1 MAARAPGRAV
11 ITPITSAMINRIGP
25 QLGRAL
31 QDAQAQRATTGYGDF
46 YVLSG
51 AFGSVAITAF
61 TARAIERQLDRAE
74 PPRWLRFRDRS
85 GSYLRVRTRDVRAL
99 CESTAEQRAF
109 DRRMARERDREEEQD
124 SSSSDE

>member
-31 QDAQAQRATTGYGDF
+31 QDAQAQRATTGNGDF

-51 AFGSVAITAF
+51 AFGSVAITATF
-61 TARAIERQLDRAE
+61 GLSLTSRDICNCACANCEARAN
-74 PPRWLRFRDRS
+74 
-85 GSYLRVRTRDVRAL
+85 GVKV
-99 CESTAEQRAF
+99 
-109 DRRMARERDREEEQD
+109 
-124 SSSSDE
+124 